1 MSLPPDPHDDDVE
14 TPAPAGAP
22 PAPPPP
28 PPPPP
33 PPAPTA
39 SAEPAPS
46 EAYTPPPS
54 PAYKQAATSERRTRA
69 GAGTATPATGTPAAE
84 PAAHLAPGA
93 TKPRGKRKGWLL
105 AAAVAVVTALG
116 VGAAVVLL
124 GGDDDGGAE
133 EAAPG
138 DQRDALG
145 EPVEVATAFFTALED
160 RDCEA
165 MIDNLTTGSLFPEE
179 QSPEQT
185 LATCQAA
192 LDSGATAFE
201 GVDVGTI
208 MLASLEG
215 DVATVSVD
223 FNIDDQVS
231 TENFEL
237 QLVDGEWKLDL
248 PGSV

>member
-1 MSLPPDPHDDDVE
+1 MSLPPDPHDDDVD
-14 TPAPAGAP
+14 TPAPAG
-22 PAPPPP
+22 APPPP

-33 PPAPTA
+33 PPSPAAAA
-39 SAEPAPS
+39 STEPAPS
-46 EAYTPPPS
+46 GAYTPPPS
-54 PAYKQAATSERRTRA
+54 PAYKQSATSERPTRA
-69 GAGTATPATGTPAAE
+69 GMATATPEAGTPAAG
-84 PAAHLAPGA
+84 PAAHLAPEA
-93 TKPRGKRKGWLL
+93 AKPRGKRKGKGWLV
-105 AAAVAVVTALG
+105 AAVLVVAALG
-116 VGAAVVLL
+116 AAAAVVLL
-124 GGDDDGGAE
+124 GGDDEGDTE

-138 DQRDALG
+138 DQRDALR

-192 LDSGATAFE
+192 LDSGTTGFE

-208 MLASLEG
+208 TLASMEG

-223 FNIDDQVS
+223 FDIGGQVT

-237 QLVDGEWKLDL
+237 HLVDGEWKLDL